1 MFGWTGVQ
9 ALGEE
14 ICTILPFFALLA
26 FFDRRL
32 SRRSAIVLA
41 ALGISVIFALVH
53 LPIYPW
59 NLPQAL
65 IGLVPVRIVL
75 LMPYLMTRNIWVF
88 EAVPILNDWT
98 IFSLAILG
106 ASAP

>member
-1 MFGWTGVQ
+1 MFGWTGVKV
-9 ALGEE
+9 LGEE
-14 ICTILPFFALLA
+14 IFTILPFLALLV
-26 FFDRRL
+26 FLDRRL
-32 SRRSAIVLA
+32 SRWSAIVLA

-53 LPIYPW
+53 LPTYPW

-75 LMPYLMTRNIWVF
+75 LVPYLMTRNIWVF
-88 EAVPILNDWT
+88 APLHILKDWT
-98 IFSLAILG
+98 IFSLAIFG

>member
-14 ICTILPFFALLA
+14 ICTILPFLAFLA

-32 SRRSAIVLA
+32 SRRSAIVPA
-41 ALGISVIFALVH
+41 ALGISVIFALVY
-53 LPIYPW
+53 LPTYPW

-75 LMPYLMTRNIWVF
+75 LMPYLMTRNIWVLA
-88 EAVPILNDWT
+88 AVHILKDWT
-98 IFSLAILG
+98 IFFLAILW